1 MRFDL
6 SSATKMRIDL
16 LGATQSP
23 KTSQS
28 AKNFDYTERRQ
39 RYWNQVAEEGS
50 LWPPLRSFYQKRLA
64 EIYRFLI
71 PPGKRVLEVG
81 CGSGDLL
88 AAMRPSHGVG
98 VDLSAVM
105 IERAKTQ
112 YPALHFVK
120 GDALTIDLG
129 TTFDYIICSDL
140 VNDVWDV
147 ETLFKNLARHCSRA
161 TRLVLNTY
169 SRVWELPRRFAE
181 EVGLVKK
188 MPTQNWLMM
197 SDVENLLALTNFEV
211 VRRGGEIL
219 CPLPIPLAATFCNK
233 FMVKFW
239 PFNKLALASI
249 LVARPIPKGDHQDTK
264 VSVVVAARNEAGN
277 IAGIFDRV
285 PQMGWGTE
293 LIFVEGNSSDNTF
306 EAIEAEIHR
315 RPDVDAK
322 LYKQPGKGK
331 GDAVRTGFQ
340 HATGE
345 VLMILDADMT
355 VAPEDLPRFYEAW
368 RSGKA
373 DFVNGVRLVYPMEDR
388 AMRFFNVLGNRF
400 FSMTFTWLL
409 NQRIKDTLCG
419 TKVLSKIDYELIA
432 ANRSYIGD
440 FDPFGDF
447 DLLFGASK
455 YNLKIMDLPIRY
467 AERTYGDTN
476 IQRWRHGLTLLR
488 MALLAM
494 RRVKFV

>member
-1 MRFDL
+1 MK
-6 SSATKMRIDL
+6 SDL
-16 LGATQSP
+16 LPDIQTPS
-23 KTSQS
+23 TSQA
-28 AKNFDYTERRQ
+28 AKSFGYTENRR
-39 RYWNQVAEEGS
+39 RYWSQAAEEGS
-50 LWPPLRSFYQKRLA
+50 LWPPLRAFYQKRLA

-81 CGSGDLL
+81 CSSGDLL
-88 AAMRPSHGVG
+88 AAVEPSHGVG
-98 VDLSAVM
+98 VDVSPVM
-105 IERAKTQ
+105 IEKARTE
-112 YPALHFVK
+112 YPALHFVE

-129 TTFDYIICSDL
+129 TEFDYIICSDL

-147 ETLFKNLARHCSRA
+147 ETLFKNLARHCSPA

-169 SRVWELPRRFAE
+169 SRVWELPRRLAE

-219 CPLPIPLAATFCNK
+219 CPLPIPLMAAFFNK
-233 FMVKFW
+233 FVVKLW
-239 PFNKLALASI
+239 PFDQLALASI
-249 LVARPIPKGDHQDTK
+249 LVARPMPKRDRQDTK

-277 IAGIFDRV
+277 IAGIFDRI

-315 RPDVDAK
+315 RPDVDAR
-322 LYKQPGKGK
+322 LYKQSGKGK

-340 HATGE
+340 YATGE

-409 NQRIKDTLCG
+409 NQPIKDTLCG
-419 TKVLSKIDYELIA
+419 TKVLSKTDYELIA
-432 ANRSYIGD
+432 ANRSYFGE

-476 IQRWRHGLTLLR
+476 IQRWRHGITLLR

-494 RRVKFV
+494 RRMKFV

>member
-1 MRFDL
+1 MR
-6 SSATKMRIDL
+6 TDL
-16 LGATQSP
+16 LPDIQTRSA
-23 KTSQS
+23 SQA
-28 AKNFDYTERRQ
+28 AKSFGYTENRR
-39 RYWNQVAEEGS
+39 RYWSEAAKEGS
-50 LWPPLRSFYQKRLA
+50 LWPPLRAFYQKRLA

-88 AAMRPSHGVG
+88 AAVEPSYGVG
-98 VDLSAVM
+98 VDLSPMM
-105 IERAKTQ
+105 IGKAKTE
-112 YPALHFVK
+112 YPAIHFVE
-120 GDALTIDLG
+120 GDALTIVLG
-129 TTFDYIICSDL
+129 TEFDYIICSDL

-147 ETLFKNLARHCSRA
+147 ETLFKNLARHCSPA

-169 SRVWELPRRFAE
+169 SRVWELPRRLAE

-211 VRRGGEIL
+211 VRRGGEVL
-219 CPLPIPLAATFCNK
+219 CPLPIPLMAAFFNK
-233 FMVKFW
+233 FVVKLW
-239 PFNKLALASI
+239 PFDQLALASI
-249 LVARPIPKGDHQDTK
+249 LVARPLPKRDRQDTR

-277 IAGIFDRV
+277 IAGIFDRI

-293 LIFVEGNSSDNTF
+293 LILVEGNSSDNTF
-306 EAIEAEIHR
+306 EAIEAEIRR

-345 VLMILDADMT
+345 VLMILDADLT

-419 TKVLSKIDYELIA
+419 TKVLSKSDYELIA
-432 ANRSYIGD
+432 ANRSYFGE

-476 IQRWRHGLTLLR
+476 IQRWRHGITLLR

-494 RRVKFV
+494 HRMKFV

>member
-1 MRFDL
+1 MR
-6 SSATKMRIDL
+6 TDL
-16 LGATQSP
+16 LPDIQTRSA
-23 KTSQS
+23 SQA
-28 AKNFDYTERRQ
+28 AKSFGYTENRR
-39 RYWNQVAEEGS
+39 RYWSEAAKEGS
-50 LWPPLRSFYQKRLA
+50 LWPPLRAFYQKRLA

-88 AAMRPSHGVG
+88 AAVEPSYGVG
-98 VDLSAVM
+98 VDLSPVM
-105 IERAKTQ
+105 IGKAKTE
-112 YPALHFVK
+112 YPAIHFVE

-129 TTFDYIICSDL
+129 TEFDYIICSDL

-147 ETLFKNLARHCSRA
+147 ETLFKNLARHCSPA

-169 SRVWELPRRFAE
+169 SRVWELPRRLAE

-211 VRRGGEIL
+211 VRRGGEVL
-219 CPLPIPLAATFCNK
+219 CPLPIPLMAAFFNK
-233 FMVKFW
+233 FVVKLW
-239 PFNKLALASI
+239 PFDQLALASI
-249 LVARPIPKGDHQDTK
+249 LVARPLPKRDRQDTR

-277 IAGIFDRV
+277 IAGIFDRI

-293 LIFVEGNSSDNTF
+293 LILVEGNSSDNTF
-306 EAIEAEIHR
+306 EAIEAEIRR

-345 VLMILDADMT
+345 VLMILDADLT

-419 TKVLSKIDYELIA
+419 TKVLSKSDYELIA
-432 ANRSYIGD
+432 ANRSYFGE

-476 IQRWRHGLTLLR
+476 IQRWRHGITLLR

-494 RRVKFV
+494 HRMKFV

>member
-6 SSATKMRIDL
+6 LPD
-16 LGATQSP
+16 TQTP
-23 KTSQS
+23 KTSQA
-28 AKNFDYTERRQ
+28 AKSFGYTENRRG
-39 RYWNQVAEEGS
+39 YWNQVAEEGS
-50 LWPPLRSFYQKRLA
+50 LWPPLRAFYQRRLA

-81 CGSGDLL
+81 CASGDLL
-88 AAMRPSHGVG
+88 AAVRPSSGVG
-98 VDLSAVM
+98 VDFSPVM
-105 IERAKTQ
+105 IEKAKSQ
-112 YPALHFVK
+112 YPALHFVE
-120 GDALTIDLG
+120 GDALTIDLN
-129 TTFDYIICSDL
+129 TEFDYIICSDL
-140 VNDVWDV
+140 LNDVWDV
-147 ETLFKNLARHCSRA
+147 ETLFKNLARHCSPA

-211 VRRGGEIL
+211 VRRGGEII
-219 CPLPIPLAATFCNK
+219 CPLPIPLVATFFNK
-233 FMVKFW
+233 FIVKLW
-239 PFNKLALASI
+239 PFHQFALANI
-249 LVARPIPKGDHQDTK
+249 LVARPTPKVDRRDTK

-277 IAGIFDRV
+277 VAGIFDRI

-306 EAIEAEIHR
+306 EAIEAEIRR
-315 RPDVDAK
+315 RPDVDAR

-340 HATGE
+340 NATGE

-419 TKVLSKIDYELIA
+419 TKVLSKTDYELIA
-432 ANRSYIGD
+432 ANRSYFGE

-455 YNLKIMDLPIRY
+455 YNLKIMDLPVRY

-476 IQRWRHGLTLLR
+476 IQRWRHGVTLLR

-494 RRVKFV
+494 RRMKFV

>member
-6 SSATKMRIDL
+6 L
-16 LGATQSP
+16 PATQSP
-23 KTSQS
+23 NAWQS
-28 AKNFDYTERRQ
+28 AKSWDYTERRR
-39 RYWNQVAEEGS
+39 RYWSQVAEEGS
-50 LWPPLRSFYQKRLA
+50 VWPPLRAFYQKRLA

-88 AAMRPSHGVG
+88 AAVRPSYGLG
-98 VDLSAVM
+98 VDFSPVM

-112 YPALHFVK
+112 YPALHFVE

-129 TTFDYIICSDL
+129 TEFDYVICADL

-147 ETLFKNLARHCSRA
+147 ETLFKNLARHCSPA

-169 SRVWELPRRFAE
+169 SRVWELPRRLAE

-188 MPTQNWLMM
+188 MLTQNWLMM
-197 SDVENLLALTNFEV
+197 SDVENLLDLTNFEV
-211 VRRGGEIL
+211 VRRGAEIL
-219 CPLPIPLAATFCNK
+219 CPLPIPLMATFFNK

-239 PFNKLALASI
+239 PFNQLALASV
-249 LVARPIPKGDHQDTK
+249 LVARPTPKGDRQDTK

-277 IAGIFDRV
+277 IAGIFDRI

-306 EAIEAEIHR
+306 EAIEAEIRR
-315 RPDVDAK
+315 RPDVDAR

-340 HATGE
+340 HASGE
-345 VLMILDADMT
+345 LLMILDADMT
-355 VAPEDLPRFYEAW
+355 VAPEDLRRFYEAW

-419 TKVLSKIDYELIA
+419 TKVLSKTDYELIA
-432 ANRSYIGD
+432 ANRSYFGE

-455 YNLKIMDLPIRY
+455 YNLKITDLPIRY

-476 IQRWRHGLTLLR
+476 IQRWRHGITLLR

-494 RRVKFV
+494 RRMKFV

>member
-1 MRFDL
+1 MR
-6 SSATKMRIDL
+6 SDL
-16 LGATQSP
+16 LPDIQTLNA
-23 KTSQS
+23 SQA
-28 AKNFDYTERRQ
+28 AKSFGYTENRR
-39 RYWNQVAEEGS
+39 RYWSQAAEEGS
-50 LWPPLRSFYQKRLA
+50 LWPALRAFYQKRLA

-88 AAMRPSHGVG
+88 AAVRPSYGVG
-98 VDLSAVM
+98 VDLSPVM
-105 IERAKTQ
+105 IEKAKTE
-112 YPALHFVK
+112 YPALHFIE

-129 TTFDYIICSDL
+129 TEFDYIICSDL
-140 VNDVWDV
+140 VNDAWDV
-147 ETLFKNLARHCSRA
+147 ETLFKNLAGHCSPA

-169 SRVWELPRRFAE
+169 SRVWELPRRLAE

-219 CPLPIPLAATFCNK
+219 CPLPIPLLAAFFNK
-233 FMVKFW
+233 FIVKLW
-239 PFNKLALASI
+239 PFHQLALASI
-249 LVARPIPKGDHQDTK
+249 LVARPTPKGDRQDTK

-277 IAGIFDRV
+277 IAGIFDRI

-306 EAIEAEIHR
+306 EAIEAEIR
-315 RPDVDAK
+315 RRQDVEAR
-322 LYKQPGKGK
+322 LYKQPGRGK

-419 TKVLSKIDYELIA
+419 TKVLSKTDYELIA
-432 ANRSYIGD
+432 ANRSYFGE

-488 MALLAM
+488 MAVLAM
-494 RRVKFV
+494 RRMKFV

>member
-1 MRFDL
+1 ML
-6 SSATKMRIDL
+6 AATS
-16 LGATQSP
+16 SP
-23 KTSQS
+23 KISQS
-28 AKNFDYTERRQ
+28 AKNFAYTERRR
-39 RYWNQVAEEGS
+39 RYWNQAAEEGS
-50 LWPPLRSFYQKRLA
+50 FWPPLRAFYQGRLS

-71 PPGKRVLEVG
+71 PQGKRVLEVG

-88 AAMRPSHGVG
+88 AAVEPSYGVG
-98 VDLSAVM
+98 VDLSPVM
-105 IERAKTQ
+105 IERAKAQ
-112 YPALHFVK
+112 YPALHFVE
-120 GDALTIDLG
+120 GDAAAIDLS
-129 TTFDYIICSDL
+129 TEFDYIICSDL

-147 ETLFKNLARHCSRA
+147 ETLFKNLARHCTPA

-181 EVGLVKK
+181 QVGLVKK

-197 SDVENLLALTNFEV
+197 SDVESLLALTNFEV

-219 CPLPIPLAATFCNK
+219 YPFPVPLLATLFNK
-233 FMVKFW
+233 LVVKFW
-239 PFNKLALASI
+239 PFNQLALASV
-249 LVARPIPKGDHQDTK
+249 LVARPTPKGDRQDTK

-277 IAGIFDRV
+277 IPGIFDRV

-293 LIFVEGNSSDNTF
+293 LIFVEGNSSDSTY
-306 EAIEAEIHR
+306 EAIAAEIRR

-373 DFVNGVRLVYPMEDR
+373 DFINGVRLVYPMEDR

-400 FSMTFTWLL
+400 FSMAFTWLL

-419 TKVLSKIDYELIA
+419 TKVLSKADYELIA
-432 ANRSYIGD
+432 ANRSYFGD

-476 IQRWRHGLTLLR
+476 IQRWRHGVLLLR

-494 RRVKFV
+494 RRMKFV

>member
-1 MRFDL
+1 VRFDL
-6 SSATKMRIDL
+6 LLTTKSL
-16 LGATQSP
+16 N
-23 KTSQS
+23 TSQS
-28 AKNFDYTERRQ
+28 AKSLDYTENRR
-39 RYWNQVAEEGS
+39 RYWDQIAEEVGG
-50 LWPPLRSFYQKRLA
+50 WPPLRAFYQKRLA

-81 CGSGDLL
+81 CGCGDLL
-88 AAMRPSHGVG
+88 AAVRPSYGVG
-98 VDLSAVM
+98 VDLSPAM
-105 IERAKTQ
+105 IETAKTQ
-112 YPALHFVK
+112 HPALHFVD

-129 TTFDYIICSDL
+129 TQFDYIICSDL

-147 ETLFKNLARHCSRA
+147 EALFKNLARHCLPA

-169 SRVWELPRRFAE
+169 SRVWELPRRLAE

-211 VRRGGEIL
+211 VRGGGEIL
-219 CPLPIPLAATFCNK
+219 CPFPIPLIATFFNK
-233 FMVKFW
+233 LMVKFW
-239 PFNKLALASI
+239 PFNRLALAST
-249 LVARPIPKGDHQDTK
+249 LVARPMPKGDRPDTK
-264 VSVVVAARNEAGN
+264 VSVVLAARNEAGN
-277 IAGIFDRV
+277 IAGIFDRI

-306 EAIEAEIHR
+306 EAIEAEIRR
-315 RPDVDAK
+315 RPDVDAS

-373 DFVNGVRLVYPMEDR
+373 DFVNGVRLVYPMENR

-400 FSMTFTWLL
+400 FSMAFTWLL

-419 TKVLSKIDYELIA
+419 TKVLSKTDYELIA
-432 ANRSYIGD
+432 ANRSYFGE

-476 IQRWRHGLTLLR
+476 IQRWRHGVILLR

-494 RRVKFV
+494 RRIKFV

>member
-6 SSATKMRIDL
+6 LSATE
-16 LGATQSP
+16 AP
-23 KTSQS
+23 NTSQS
-28 AKNFDYTERRQ
+28 AKSFDYAENRR
-39 RYWNQVAEEGS
+39 RYWDQVAQGAAG
-50 LWPPLRSFYQKRLA
+50 WPPLRAFYQDRLA

-81 CGSGDLL
+81 CGRGDLL
-88 AAMRPSHGVG
+88 AAVRPSYGVG
-98 VDLSAVM
+98 VDLSPAM
-105 IERAKTQ
+105 IEMAKTR
-112 YPALHFVK
+112 YPELHFVE
-120 GDALTIDLG
+120 GDGLTIDLG
-129 TTFDYIICSDL
+129 TDFDYIICSDL

-147 ETLFKNLARHCSRA
+147 ETLFKNLARHCSPT

-181 EVGLVKK
+181 QVGLVKK

-211 VRRGGEIL
+211 VRRDGEIL
-219 CPLPIPLAATFCNK
+219 WPFPIPLIATFFNK
-233 FMVKFW
+233 IVAKFW
-239 PFNKLALASI
+239 PFYQLALASI
-249 LVARPIPKGDHQDTK
+249 LVARPTPKGDRQDTK

-277 IAGIFDRV
+277 IPGIFDRI
-285 PQMGWGTE
+285 PQMGWATE

-306 EAIEAEIHR
+306 EAIEAEIRR
-315 RPDVDAK
+315 RPEVDAK

-400 FSMTFTWLL
+400 FSMVFTWLL

-419 TKVLSKIDYELIA
+419 TKVLSKSDYELIA
-432 ANRSYIGD
+432 ANRSYFGE

-476 IQRWRHGLTLLR
+476 IQRWRHGVLLLR

-494 RRVKFV
+494 RRIKFV